1 MADDPSTPPQ
11 RPIKP
16 PQGGPYAPRSGIPG
30 APTPQR
36 TPRPPREVDPKLA
49 EQGQRRLL
57 HFAFLMLV
65 GLLSSN
71 LPLPWQIL
79 ASLAYIAA
87 LVTGIRALISLWKA
101 QVRGIALPMAIVGLI
116 ISGVLLAT
124 SLSLLALWPIQM
136 ERQDCLRRAVTISSE
151 EQCEQDFEDSLKDLL
166 NTDDISNPFTQLLG
180 TQ

>member
-1 MADDPSTPPQ
+1 LTSHRTTLHPLVVVPQPPVQ
-11 RPIKP
+11 C
-16 PQGGPYAPRSGIPG
+16 Q
-30 APTPQR
+30 T
-36 TPRPPREVDPKLA
+36 
-49 EQGQRRLL
+49 RLL
-57 HFAFLMLV
+57 HFAFLMLL

-151 EQCEQDFEDSLKDLL
+151 E
-166 NTDDISNPFTQLLG
+166 
-180 TQ
+180 

>member
-1 MADDPSTPPQ
+1 
-11 RPIKP
+11 
-16 PQGGPYAPRSGIPG
+16 
-30 APTPQR
+30 
-36 TPRPPREVDPKLA
+36 
-49 EQGQRRLL
+49 
-57 HFAFLMLV
+57 MLV

-79 ASLAYIAA
+79 ATLAYVAA

-101 QVRGIALPMAIVGLI
+101 QVRGVALPMAIVGLI

-124 SLSLLALWPIQM
+124 SLSLLALWPLQM
-136 ERQDCLRRAVTISSE
+136 DRQDCLRRAVTISSE
-151 EQCEQDFEDSLKDLL
+151 EKCEQDFEDGLKDLL